1 MNDIG
6 INTKEIIEYMKELE
20 RNENKWN
27 Y

>member
-1 MNDIG
+1 MNEIG
-6 INTKEIIEYMKELE
+6 ISKKEVIKYMKELE

>member
-1 MNDIG
+1 MNEIG
-6 INTKEIIEYMKELE
+6 INKQEIIEYMKELE

>member
-1 MNDIG
+1 MDDIG
-6 INTKEIIEYMKELE
+6 INKKEIIEYMKELE